1 MTESATPAGFSA
13 FVEETISLADRKFLV
28 RRATETDVPQLV
40 SLLRDDALGA
50 GREGSGS
57 NEAAGYQHAFGLLD
71 SDPNQLLVA
80 VDEVTDSSEVTDS
93 ADSAAEPRA
102 DGQSQPSR
110 TASTALVGTLQLTLI
125 PSLSRRGSTRLQI
138 EAVRIGPAAQGLG
151 LGTAVFDWA
160 HDCGRRFGASLAQ
173 LTTDKSRADAQR
185 FYARLGY
192 EASHE
197 GLKLDLS

>member
-57 NEAAGYQHAFGLLD
+57 NEAAGYQHAFGLID

-80 VDEVTDSSEVTDS
+80 VDEVTD
-93 ADSAAEPRA
+93 
-102 DGQSQPSR
+102 
-110 TASTALVGTLQLTLI
+110 
-125 PSLSRRGSTRLQI
+125 
-138 EAVRIGPAAQGLG
+138 
-151 LGTAVFDWA
+151 
-160 HDCGRRFGASLAQ
+160 
-173 LTTDKSRADAQR
+173 
-185 FYARLGY
+185 
-192 EASHE
+192 
-197 GLKLDLS
+197 

>member
-1 MTESATPAGFSA
+1 M
-13 FVEETISLADRKFLV
+13 I
-28 RRATETDVPQLV
+28 RRARDTDVHDLV

-50 GREGSGS
+50 AREGSGA
-57 NEAAGYQHAFGLLD
+57 EEVADYQRAFGLID
-71 SDPNQLLVA
+71 SDPNQLLVTIA
-80 VDEVTDSSEVTDS
+80 DVTNCSEAYHDGSETHHDGSENHDEGGQAQPSDTE
-93 ADSAAEPRA
+93 SAAV
-102 DGQSQPSR
+102 
-110 TASTALVGTLQLTLI
+110 VGTLQLTLI

-138 EAVRIGPAAQGLG
+138 EAVRIGPDAQGLG
-151 LGTAVFDWA
+151 LGTAVFEWA

-173 LTTDKSRADAQR
+173 LTTDKSRTDAQR

>member
-1 MTESATPAGFSA
+1 MTGPATPSGFSSFDA
-13 FVEETISLADRKFLV
+13 ETVALAERRFLI
-28 RRATETDVPQLV
+28 RRATEPDVPGV
-40 SLLRDDALGA
+40 VALLRDDVLGA
-50 GREGSGS
+50 SREGSGT
-57 NEAAGYQHAFGLLD
+57 EEMAGYQHAFHLID
-71 SDPNQLLVA
+71 SDPNQLLLAIDDVTEDSEDSEDHDAGARQQSPDTRPPA
-80 VDEVTDSSEVTDS
+80 V
-93 ADSAAEPRA
+93 
-102 DGQSQPSR
+102 
-110 TASTALVGTLQLTLI
+110 LGTLQLTLI

-151 LGTAVFDWA
+151 LGTAVFEWA
-160 HDCGRRFGASLAQ
+160 HACGRRFGASLAQ

>member
-1 MTESATPAGFSA
+1 MTGFSG
-13 FVEETISLADRKFLV
+13 FDDSTITLADRRFLI
-28 RRATETDVPQLV
+28 RRANSSDVRDLV

-50 GREGSGS
+50 GREGADA
-57 NEAAGYQHAFGLLD
+57 EEEAGYQHAFSLIE

-80 VDEVTDSSEVTDS
+80 IDDVSNGSVNNESVNHHAGGQAQTSDTQ
-93 ADSAAEPRA
+93 SAAV
-102 DGQSQPSR
+102 
-110 TASTALVGTLQLTLI
+110 VGTLQLTLI
-125 PSLSRRGSTRLQI
+125 PSLPRRGSTRLQI
-138 EAVRIGPAAQGLG
+138 EAVRIGPDAQGLG

-173 LTTDKSRADAQR
+173 LTTDKSRMDAQR

-197 GLKLDLS
+197 GLKLDLD

>member
-57 NEAAGYQHAFGLLD
+57 NEAAGYQHAFGLID

-80 VDEVTDSSEVTDS
+80 VDEVTDS

>member
-1 MTESATPAGFSA
+1 MTESAIPAGFSA
-13 FVEETISLADRKFLV
+13 FAGETITLADRKFLV
-28 RRATETDVPQLV
+28 RRATAADVPGLV

-50 GREGSGS
+50 GREG
-57 NEAAGYQHAFGLLD
+57 AGTEDVADYQHAFGLID

-80 VDEVTDSSEVTDS
+80 VDEVTDSSDVTDS
-93 ADSAAEPRA
+93 TAEPRV
-102 DGQSQPSR
+102 DRRSQPSE
-110 TASTALVGTLQLTLI
+110 TESTALVGTLQLTLI

-192 EASHE
+192 KVSHK

>member
-1 MTESATPAGFSA
+1 
-13 FVEETISLADRKFLV
+13 
-28 RRATETDVPQLV
+28 
-40 SLLRDDALGA
+40 
-50 GREGSGS
+50 
-57 NEAAGYQHAFGLLD
+57 
-71 SDPNQLLVA
+71 
-80 VDEVTDSSEVTDS
+80 
-93 ADSAAEPRA
+93 AEPRA